1 MTKVGSNYVAGPY
14 QINQLLNVDY
24 TLNATFTDINGTT
37 ITPSIGIKD
46 ESGNVTTTAKTL
58 KELVGQDFYLI
69 MPTSSNISGIKMTVN
84 T

>member
-14 QINQLLNVDY
+14 KINQLLNVDY

-46 ESGNVTTTAKTL
+46 VSGNVTAATKTL
-58 KELVGQDFYLI
+58 KEFKEILDEDFFTLYSL
-69 MPTSSNISGIKMTVN
+69 KKVA
-84 T
+84 